1 MQTFFSYD
9 VDMAAECLSL
19 YTTLLLHVDTLD
31 TVPEA
36 PVYTTPDT
44 TVLEM

>member
-1 MQTFFSYD
+1 MQAFFSYD
-9 VDMAAECLSL
+9 IDIAAECFSL
-19 YTTLLLHVDTLD
+19 YTTLLPHVDTLD

-44 TVLEM
+44 TVLKM